1 MVAVSGAQYTV
12 DVLAGDFEL
21 NESLTLYRDDGYDQ
35 KDCVGKGTIVRRAPL
50 PVQGNGRVAAVH
62 VQEGQQ
68 VTAGQLL
75 LELVSAD
82 ADPLHF
88 PRG

>member
-35 KDCVGKGTIVRRAPL
+35 KDCVGKGTIVRRD
-50 PVQGNGRVAAVH
+50 RCRCRETAAWRRCMCR
-62 VQEGQQ
+62 
-68 VTAGQLL
+68 
-75 LELVSAD
+75 
-82 ADPLHF
+82 
-88 PRG
+88 RGSR